1 MWNWRNEWAIIRS
14 SIPEWEAFVF
24 STELFWPL
32 NFDRDH
38 EYSGGMKPRLSAGR
52 LLIALFSLDFYL
64 KQSSEIRGFVEIDFN
79 EIQKLKTV
87 WKSNWQKKVSAEIPF
102 RIHQWEEIIG
112 KVRKSTISKAEFN
125 SQLQIRF
132 MIDCLIMDSTKQIQQ
147 QFEPQINNLDHL
159 LRLNTNN
166 EEFVW
171 EAEIKPAFDPNKY
184 WYLFCKINSAG

>member
-24 STELFWPL
+24 SPELFWPL

-52 LLIALFSLDFYL
+52 LLIALFSLEFYL
-64 KQSSEIRGFVEIDFN
+64 NQRPEIRGSVENDFT
-79 EIQKLKTV
+79 EIQKLKTE
-87 WKSNWQKKVSAEIPF
+87 WKSNWQKKINAEIPF
-102 RIHQWEEIIG
+102 RLGQWEDILG
-112 KVRKSTISKAEFN
+112 KVRKSSISKAEFN

-132 MIDCLIMDSTKQIQQ
+132 MIDCLIMDGTKQIQH
-147 QFEPQINNLDHL
+147 QFETQISNLDHL
-159 LRLNTNN
+159 LKLNTHKG
-166 EEFVW
+166 EFVW
-171 EAEIKPAFDPNKY
+171 EAEIMPAFDPNTY